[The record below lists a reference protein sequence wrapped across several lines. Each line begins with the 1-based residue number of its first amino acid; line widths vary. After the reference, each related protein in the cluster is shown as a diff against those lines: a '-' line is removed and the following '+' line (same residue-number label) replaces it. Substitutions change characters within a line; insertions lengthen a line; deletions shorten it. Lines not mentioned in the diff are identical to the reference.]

1 MKLNVKIEDKPI
13 LDLLEHLED
22 PQEALM
28 SAGNGVKAV
37 LQDHYFEKNESEP
50 NKLGANRSNWW
61 ADVARSVRGPIADG
75 RQVRVEITKEGLR
88 QKIKGGTIRA
98 KRHKNLAIPIHP
110 DAYGLF
116 VRPFEREM
124 GIDLQY
130 VEFNGSKFF
139 GAEIG
144 GKFTLFYYLT
154 EQVTQKPWPNSLPSN
169 QKINQAAKDGAIEVL
184 LSALQ
189 EATT

>member
-1 MKLNVKIEDKPI
+1 MRLNVKIKDKPI
-13 LDLLEHLED
+13 LALLEQLED
-22 PQEALM
+22 PQAALM
-28 SAGNGVKAV
+28 SAGNGVKSV
-37 LQDHYFEKNESEP
+37 LQDHYFEKNANEP

-61 ADVARSVRGPIADG
+61 ADVARSVRGPIAEG
-75 RQVRVEITKEGLR
+75 RKVRVEITKEGLR

-98 KRHKNLAIPIHP
+98 KRHKHLAIPIHP

-124 GIDLQY
+124 GVELQY

-154 EQVTQKPWPNSLPSN
+154 EQVTQDPWPQSLPTEDELN
-169 QKINQAAKDGAIEVL
+169 AAAKEGAIEVL